1 MAKQLKSLLCEIVND
16 WNSPRT
22 HWVLLPKLKY
32 VSLFFFSSSSNYR
45 KKKNVNET
53 NIMFKL
59 QLEYA
64 IFQLENWDGERLAIE
79 LWWNRKTIER
89 MNKRCRKKTTTVTRR
104 DAMRFE
110 CEVILLY
117 VRAVQAIMV
126 KCTQALYIWDS
137 YTLSILQAVN
147 SICIHK
153 CITLVTI

>member
-1 MAKQLKSLLCEIVND
+1 
-16 WNSPRT
+16 
-22 HWVLLPKLKY
+22 
-32 VSLFFFSSSSNYR
+32 
-45 KKKNVNET
+45 
-53 NIMFKL
+53 
-59 QLEYA
+59 
-64 IFQLENWDGERLAIE
+64 
-79 LWWNRKTIER
+79 
-89 MNKRCRKKTTTVTRR
+89 
-104 DAMRFE
+104 MRFE